1 MTENKEVK
9 KAEEK
14 KGEKKK
20 PVFVLPSGT
29 LVDRQLVEEVFD
41 VVDYQDIP
49 KKK

>member
-1 MTENKEVK
+1 MTEKNENKK
-9 KAEEK
+9 PEEK
-14 KGEKKK
+14 KEPKKK

-29 LVDRQLVEEVFD
+29 LVDRQLMEEVFD

>member
-14 KGEKKK
+14 KEQKKK

-29 LVDRQLVEEVFD
+29 LVDRQLVEEVYE
-41 VVDYQDIP
+41 VVDYQDIS